1 MKCGETKKIQIERD
15 IYITNVVRQVV
26 ERHLL
31 RHIAEILPTNLNE
44 DDMKKLVKN
53 DTIEEAQKAEIKR
66 KMGVLEA
73 SLKVLDGIQS
83 GS

>member
-1 MKCGETKKIQIERD
+1 
-15 IYITNVVRQVV
+15 VVRQVV

>member
-1 MKCGETKKIQIERD
+1 M
-15 IYITNVVRQVV
+15 VRQVV